1 MDDAYERIEVQDPV
15 RSLFIEAG
23 HIAPSAGLE
32 ERVVRAIGT
41 PADVTRKVPS
51 LISIQ
56 AWLILVFLLLTV
68 LMIGSMHSPEGAFT
82 PTGPV
87 TSTFGE
93 SVGEFAEWLRSGW
106 VLAAMACLGA
116 LVLIDHAI
124 ILRRRSPLVV

>member
-1 MDDAYERIEVQDPV
+1 MDDAYERIEAQDPV

-56 AWLILVFLLLTV
+56 AWVILVFLLLAV
-68 LMIGSMHSPEGAFT
+68 LMIGYMLSPEGAYT
-82 PTGPV
+82 PTGPF
-87 TSTFGE
+87 TSTSGE
-93 SVGEFAEWLRSGW
+93 SVGKFAEWLRSRW
-106 VLAAMACLGA
+106 VLSAMACLGI
-116 LVLIDHAI
+116 LVMIDHAI
-124 ILRRRSPLVV
+124 ILRRRSPLTL